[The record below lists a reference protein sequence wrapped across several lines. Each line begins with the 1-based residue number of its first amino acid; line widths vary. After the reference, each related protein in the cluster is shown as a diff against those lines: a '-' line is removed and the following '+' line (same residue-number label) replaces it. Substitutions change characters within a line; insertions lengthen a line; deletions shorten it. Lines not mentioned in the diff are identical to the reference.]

1 MSKNFTLLS
10 ISAALL
16 ISLFSVGVGQAVQID
31 WKKQA
36 RIKVSTNAQT
46 THVPN
51 TAVPCG
57 GRNAVVCKVE
67 TTAQTTQVS
76 NAANPCGGRNT
87 AACKKHSL
95 RESTVR

>member
-1 MSKNFTLLS
+1 MSKKFTLLS

-46 THVPN
+46 T
-51 TAVPCG
+51 
-57 GRNAVVCKVE
+57 
-67 TTAQTTQVS
+67 QVS
-76 NAANPCGGRNT
+76 NAANPCGGRN
-87 AACKKHSL
+87 AAVCKKHSQ